1 MQGKC
6 IFNINLHKYL
16 SYSIL
21 IIIKTTLSGQN
32 FQRLSLSKWI
42 DLFPKICSII
52 FQFDFPHWHLYIYIL
67 LINRRQ
73 PIFIYK
79 FSNLG
84 ERQIEMHNFMT
95 NLLKNDWTLSTTTL
109 CMHPLYMCIRT
120 RLSACLSV
128 FLWACVRA
136 QEVGIALGHAGIFG
150 PKGLVGERGK
160 SAILTKRMPGKLNI
174 MGDLPYLFCSSAARQ
189 NSWKDNKERKA
200 GKPAKSCTAYGKVTR
215 FPLLLFG
222 LQLQTSV
229 CVCVWV
235 SSTMKRTYDRFGGT
249 ELSLWARTRSVK
261 TWPK

>member
-1 MQGKC
+1 
-6 IFNINLHKYL
+6 
-16 SYSIL
+16 
-21 IIIKTTLSGQN
+21 
-32 FQRLSLSKWI
+32 
-42 DLFPKICSII
+42 
-52 FQFDFPHWHLYIYIL
+52 
-67 LINRRQ
+67 
-73 PIFIYK
+73 
-79 FSNLG
+79 
-84 ERQIEMHNFMT
+84 MT

-229 CVCVWV
+229 CVCVSLEHNEANLWSIRRHRV
-235 SSTMKRTYDRFGGT
+235 VFMSTYQERENVAKIRETDTIANGQRKKFQIMRFWRCFAMKRDNIMRMGNPIKW
-249 ELSLWARTRSVK
+249 L
-261 TWPK
+261 

>member
-1 MQGKC
+1 
-6 IFNINLHKYL
+6 
-16 SYSIL
+16 
-21 IIIKTTLSGQN
+21 
-32 FQRLSLSKWI
+32 
-42 DLFPKICSII
+42 
-52 FQFDFPHWHLYIYIL
+52 
-67 LINRRQ
+67 
-73 PIFIYK
+73 
-79 FSNLG
+79 
-84 ERQIEMHNFMT
+84 MT

-229 CVCVWV
+229 CVCESRAQWSELMIDSAAQSCLYEHVPGAW
-235 SSTMKRTYDRFGGT
+235 KRGQNKGNRHNCK
-249 ELSLWARTRSVK
+249 WAKEEVPNNALLKVFCNEKRQYNKDGKSNKMALNTFLKS
-261 TWPK
+261 